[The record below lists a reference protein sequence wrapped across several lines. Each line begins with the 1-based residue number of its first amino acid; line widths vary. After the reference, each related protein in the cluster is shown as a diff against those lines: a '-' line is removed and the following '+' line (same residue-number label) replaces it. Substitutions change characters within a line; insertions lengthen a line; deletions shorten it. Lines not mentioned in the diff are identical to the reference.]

1 MRTAGYRAAAATAAA
16 MACVTAGPILGGAQP
31 GAVAEA
37 ETFIE
42 RVEGTPVH
50 FTMVP
55 VPVGR
60 IGVKGASG
68 EPHFTDVGPFWIGAT
83 EVTWEL
89 YDLFVFGLDQ
99 GEVLP
104 PGTDAV
110 TRPSKP
116 YIAPDRGFGHEGFP
130 AMSMSHRGATE
141 FCRWLSVK
149 TGRTYRLPTEA
160 EWQHAAGA
168 GSSGAYSF
176 EGSPELLAEF
186 AWYTDNAVGTTHR
199 AGSKK
204 ANGWGLFDVHGNVAE
219 WCDGVDGKPVA
230 RGGSYRDVAEALRLD
245 ARMPPSAA
253 WNASDPQIPKSKWWL
268 ADAPFVGFRV
278 VCDGR

>member
-1 MRTAGYRAAAATAAA
+1 MAAT
-16 MACVTAGPILGGAQP
+16 MAYVTAGAMLERSQP

-37 ETFIE
+37 KAFIE
-42 RVEGTPVH
+42 KIEGTPAH
-50 FTMVP
+50 FTLVP

-60 IGVKGASG
+60 IAVSGPDG
-68 EPHFTDVGPFWIGAT
+68 EPRFTDVGPFWVGAT

-130 AMSMSHRGATE
+130 AMSMSHRGAAE
-141 FCRWLSVK
+141 FCNWLSAK
-149 TGRTYRLPTEA
+149 TGRKYRLPSEA
-160 EWQHAAGA
+160 EWQYAAAA

-176 EGSPELLAEF
+176 EHDTGLLAEF
-186 AWYTDNAVGTTHR
+186 AWYTDNAGGTTHR

-219 WCDGVDGKPVA
+219 WCDGIDGKPIA
-230 RGGSYRDVAEALRLD
+230 RGGSYRDGADALRLD
-245 ARMPPSAA
+245 HRMPPNAA

-278 VCDGR
+278 VCEGPGKGD